1 MKTLYSFLFILILCT
16 HFVQKVHGQST
27 ELVKTTDTMSS
38 SSSPSGLQF
47 GVNIGYDLLPKYSDK
62 YTYYGVSGGLK
73 FGATVD
79 YYFGNIGMGMDYDY
93 LKNSVSST
101 ISDPLFYDT
110 LQINSSN
117 KIDVSESIT
126 RHFIGLG
133 PNYNLGIG
141 NTLNLKLYARG
152 GYSITKGGELI
163 TTATHPDGSKVDH
176 HMMFSGLDA
185 ASLAIKAGF
194 VINYSLTN
202 NLAINS
208 GLYYINQFSV
218 HPDRSFELNNRG
230 QMGMVYGHTPFV
242 EDQSNYAIGLGAPY
256 IIAAPLD
263 VTDISDPFSSIGVSL
278 GVVYTLNSQSKPKP
292 EKKKEEIPEV
302 VSNKNKIIITVED
315 EISKQVVPGAEVLLK
330 NQVGEIVSRGISNKK
345 GVVEFSNLA
354 GEDYAI
360 SGNVYGTA
368 TSVTSVGKQELN
380 PQLPT
385 SKKIFYFDL
394 RFILKGNVVNKKS
407 RSGEPGVTVSL
418 TNNSNRAVLKE
429 TTAGDGSFGFVL
441 EKNASYNLVATKENK
456 LSDIRGVSTKGLN
469 RSTTLFVDLE
479 LGVDNLDC
487 GKGTILDIKY
497 EFDKSDLLSES
508 KFEIDKVI
516 RYMKDHP
523 NSRIEMSAHTDSRGP
538 SEYNLSLSD
547 KRARSAV
554 DYILSRGINA
564 SRITSQGY
572 GETRLK
578 NHCKDGTTCSEADH
592 AINRRTEATLIC
604 R

>member
-16 HFVQKVHGQST
+16 HFVQKVHCQST
-27 ELVKTTDTMSS
+27 ELVKTTGTISS

-47 GVNIGYDLLPKYSDK
+47 GINVGYDLLPKYSNA
-62 YTYYGVSGGLK
+62 YTYYGVNGGLK
-73 FGATVD
+73 IGATVD
-79 YYFGNIGMGMDYDY
+79 YYFGNIGVGLDYDY
-93 LKNSVSST
+93 LKNGVSST
-101 ISDPLFYDT
+101 ISNPLFYDVI
-110 LQINSSN
+110 QINSSD

-126 RHFIGLG
+126 RHFVGLG
-133 PNYNLGIG
+133 PNYILGIG

-152 GYSITKGGELI
+152 GYSIIKGGELI

-194 VINYSLTN
+194 GINYSLTN
-202 NLAINS
+202 NLAINA
-208 GLYYINQFSV
+208 GVYYLNQLAV

-230 QMGMVYGHTPFV
+230 QMGLVYGHTPFV
-242 EDQSNYAIGLGAPY
+242 QNQSNYAIGLGAPY
-256 IIAAPLD
+256 IIAAPKD
-263 VTDISDPFSSIGVSL
+263 MTDLSDPYISLGVNL
-278 GVVYTLNSQSKPKP
+278 GVVYRLNAQPKP
-292 EKKKEEIPEV
+292 EKKKEKEPETEV
-302 VSNKNKIIITVED
+302 VSNNNKIIITVED
-315 EISKQVVPGAEVLLK
+315 EVSKQVIPGAEVILK
-330 NQVGEIVSRGISNKK
+330 NQVGQIVSRKISNKR
-345 GVVEFSNLA
+345 GVVEFDNLA
-354 GEDYAI
+354 KEDYAI
-360 SGNVYGTA
+360 SGTIFGTP
-368 TSVTSVGKQELN
+368 TSVTTVGKQELN

-394 RFILKGNVVNKKS
+394 RFILKGSVLNKKTK
-407 RSGEPGVTVSL
+407 SGEPGVTVSL

-429 TTAGDGSFGFVL
+429 TTSGDGSFGFVL
-441 EKNASYNLVATKENK
+441 EKNASYSIVAIKENK
-456 LSDIRGVSTKGLN
+456 LSDMRSVTTKGLN

-479 LGVDNLDC
+479 LGVENFDC
-487 GKGTILDIKY
+487 GRGTILDIKY

-508 KFEIDKVI
+508 RYEIDKVI

-523 NSRIEMSAHTDSRGP
+523 SSKIEMSAHTDSRGP

-554 DYILSRGINA
+554 DYILSRGISA
-564 SRITSQGY
+564 ARITAQGY

-578 NHCKDGTTCSEADH
+578 NHCKDGTTCSEAEH
-592 AINRRTEATLIC
+592 SINRRTEATLLC